1 MRVALL
7 TKEWPPNVY
16 GGAGVHVS
24 QLATALKAE
33 NIDIEVHCFGEPRAD
48 AIAHPI
54 PVEFVN
60 SNPALAALAI
70 DLAMADALNADLIHS
85 HTWYTNLAGH
95 IGGLLQEK
103 PHVITA
109 HSLEPHRPW
118 KAEQLGGGYRISS
131 WAERTSYESAAAII
145 AVSDGMRSDIL
156 DTYPQ
161 LNPAKVFTVRNGIDT
176 HVFKPNHDL
185 EVLHKYGIRSDKPFA
200 LFVGR
205 ITRQKGLAH
214 LLKAWQSVDPKI
226 GLVLAAGA
234 ADEASIGSQIAELVA
249 TLQAERENII
259 WIQQMLPTTEL
270 TALLTAARVFVCP
283 SIYEPL
289 GIVNLEAMAC
299 ETAVVASAVGGIP
312 EVVAHQVTG
321 ELVRYGDK
329 DVDFESGLASAI
341 NRVGADAEL
350 AKRYGEAGRERVV
363 AEFGWSQVAQAT
375 IEVYRHVLQGDSGK
389 FYE

>member
-16 GGAGVHVS
+16 GGAGVHVK
-24 QLATALKAE
+24 QLATALRVE
-33 NIDIEVHCFGEPRAD
+33 RIDLEVHCFGEPRQD
-48 AIAHPI
+48 AIAHAT
-54 PVEFVN
+54 PVGFVDA
-60 SNPALAALAI
+60 NPALAALAT
-70 DLAMADALNADLIHS
+70 DLAMAGALNADLFHS

-95 IGGLLQEK
+95 IGGLLHGR

-109 HSLEPHRPW
+109 HSLEPRRPW

-131 WAERTSYESAAAII
+131 WAERSAYEAASAII
-145 AVSDGMRSDIL
+145 SVSDGMRSDIL

-161 LNPAKVFTVRNGIDT
+161 LDSAKVFTVRNGVDT
-176 HVFKPNHDL
+176 EVFKPNHDL
-185 EVLHKYGIRSDKPFA
+185 DVLHKYGIPPEEPFA

-214 LLKAWQSVDPKI
+214 LLRAWQSVDPNI

-234 ADEASIGSQIAELVA
+234 TDEEVIGAEVEELVA
-249 TLQAERENII
+249 KLQGERKNII
-259 WIQQMLPTTEL
+259 WIRQMLATPHL

-299 ETAVVASAVGGIP
+299 ATAVVASAVGGIP
-312 EVVAHQVTG
+312 EVVAHEVTG
-321 ELVRYGDK
+321 ELVRYGDR
-329 DVDFESGLASAI
+329 DADFESGLAAAI
-341 NRVGADAEL
+341 NKVAGDAEL
-350 AKRYGEAGRERVV
+350 AKRYGAAGRERVV

-375 IEVYRHVLQGDSGK
+375 IEVYRQVLS
-389 FYE
+389 